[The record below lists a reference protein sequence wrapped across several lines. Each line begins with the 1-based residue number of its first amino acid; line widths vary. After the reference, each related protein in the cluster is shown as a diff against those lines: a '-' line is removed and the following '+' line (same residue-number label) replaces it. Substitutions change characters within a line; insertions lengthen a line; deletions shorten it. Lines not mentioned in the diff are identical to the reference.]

1 MMILIDGHNL
11 IGKLPGIR
19 LSDEEDELSLIQLLQ
34 VYCRVKQRDVNVFFD
49 GAAPGF
55 ARRQRHGRV
64 TAVFVE
70 RGTPADDLIIQHLIQ
85 AGKKARNLS
94 VVTSDH
100 RIQAQARAV
109 QAKVIPSE
117 MFVDELL
124 EARRNTFD
132 QSSSG
137 QSSLSSAE
145 VDEWLRL
152 FQEAASKKKKKS

>member
-64 TAVFVE
+64 IAVFVE
-70 RGTPADDLIIQHLIQ
+70 RGTPADDAIIQRLLR
-85 AGKKARNLS
+85 AGKKARNMA

-100 RIQAQARAV
+100 RIQTQARSV

-124 EARRNTFD
+124 EARRNAFD
-132 QSSSG
+132 QNPSS
-137 QSSLSSAE
+137 QTALSSAE
-145 VDEWLRL
+145 VDEWLHL
-152 FQEAASKKKKKS
+152 FQEAARQKKKKS

>member
-11 IGKLPGIR
+11 IGKLPGLR
-19 LSDEEDELSLIQLLQ
+19 LSDDEDEMSLIELLQ
-34 VYCRVKQRDVNVFFD
+34 VYGRVKQRDVSVFFD

-55 ARRQRHGRV
+55 ARRKRFNRV

-70 RGTPADDLIIQHLIQ
+70 RGTPADDAIIRYLLQ
-85 AGKKARNLS
+85 AGKKARNLA

-117 MFVDELL
+117 AFVDQLL
-124 EARRNTFD
+124 EARRTAMD
-132 QSSSG
+132 QSGPS
-137 QSSLSSAE
+137 QTALSSAE
-145 VDEWLRL
+145 VEEWLQL
-152 FQEAASKKKKKS
+152 FQDAAKQRKKKP